1 MKVGV
6 MQPYFFPYFGYFQLI
21 NAVDVYVNLDH
32 VAFMKRSYMTRNILK
47 NNVPITIPV
56 KNASQN
62 VSCAETKVD
71 ISDKYLSK
79 FYRTLENLYSNT
91 PYYEVVLHTIVKPE
105 MQNSNK
111 SISELNISLIYRICE
126 YIGIETKLIRSS
138 FAFSVNEL
146 KKEHMIK
153 SIVMQLNGSEYIN
166 PSGGIHLYD
175 KSFFIKDGIKLN
187 FIKMDNPSIDDP
199 SLSILNTLFINSPD
213 QINSQLNK
221 VLYI

>member
-1 MKVGV
+1 MKVGI

-105 MQNSNK
+105 MQHSNK

-126 YIGIETKLIRSS
+126 YIGIETKLIQSS
-138 FAFSVNEL
+138 FAFNVNEL

-153 SIVMQLNGSEYIN
+153 SIVMQLNWNEYIN
-166 PSGGIHLYD
+166 PFGGINLYD
-175 KSFFIKDGIKLN
+175 KSFFIKDDIKLN
-187 FIKMDNPSIDDP
+187 FIKMDNPSIDYP
-199 SLSILNTLFINSPD
+199 GLSILHTLFVNSPD